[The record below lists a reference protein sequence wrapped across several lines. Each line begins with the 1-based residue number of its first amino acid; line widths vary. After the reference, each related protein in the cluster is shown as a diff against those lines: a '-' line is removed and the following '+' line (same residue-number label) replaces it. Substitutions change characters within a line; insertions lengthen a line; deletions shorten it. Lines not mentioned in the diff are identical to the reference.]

1 MSEIDKKANTI
12 KNLLDELSAN
22 FDLLNFESFDS
33 LFPLIVSRI
42 KEVHQLRDE
51 LINEFGLERLL
62 IYETDLF
69 QRAKLIERK
78 FDNIIG
84 IFTREEKKL
93 EKELLSYMSKKKI
106 TNYLRY

>member
-1 MSEIDKKANTI
+1 MSDVDKKVNII
-12 KNLLDELSAN
+12 KNLLDRLSTN
-22 FDLLNFESFDS
+22 LDLLDFESFDT
-33 LFPLIVSRI
+33 LFPSIVSGI
-42 KEVHQLRDE
+42 KEVHQLRGE
-51 LINEFGLERLL
+51 LVGEFGIERLQ

>member
-1 MSEIDKKANTI
+1 MSELDNKAKLI
-12 KNLLDELSAN
+12 QNLLDKLSTSL
-22 FDLLNFESFDS
+22 DLLDFESFDT
-33 LFPLIVSRI
+33 LFPPIVSGI
-42 KEVHQLRDE
+42 KEVDQLRRE
-51 LINEFGLERLL
+51 LISEFGIEKLQ